1 MTRLLHRWRTQ
12 LNAKRNVNCR
22 TRESSNIWTQMALSV
37 QPVSIPVWVS
47 YLKVKF
53 LDKFVVSA
61 ALLFIYLCCTG
72 ITADGCVLA
81 EFLRND
87 CGITLKSL
95 VKRNIGGNY
104 IYNIIKKKSV
114 RERVFFPWIS
124 RSLRLHVIFPV
135 VFGAIRLANLFSR
148 F

>member
-1 MTRLLHRWRTQ
+1 M
-12 LNAKRNVNCR
+12 
-22 TRESSNIWTQMALSV
+22 
-37 QPVSIPVWVS
+37 
-47 YLKVKF
+47 
-53 LDKFVVSA
+53 VSA

-114 RERVFFPWIS
+114 RERVFFSMNFSKPSFARDIS
-124 RSLRLHVIFPV
+124 GSFW
-135 VFGAIRLANLFSR
+135 GY
-148 F
+148 